1 MPRRPQRFRHLR
13 LQYLIEHRLHQPC
26 QPILP
31 AQKTWQQFRTYANL
45 ILSHRFFS
53 FGYRSSRNVNLP
65 NRSGGYQP
73 PDLQQFKDSI

>member
-1 MPRRPQRFRHLR
+1 
-13 LQYLIEHRLHQPC
+13 
-26 QPILP
+26 
-31 AQKTWQQFRTYANL
+31 QQFRTYANL

-73 PDLQQFKDSI
+73 PDLQQFKDSIVTQSPFFGSTASSNTYLRMHLPVLGSK